1 VRQAPS
7 VALAAS
13 ADTPQGNKDQHVVF
27 VAAPPPRRKRFSLN
41 IFSFLKSKT
50 QPDSAPD
57 LSTIMC
63 CHCHATG
70 LHFSHDCPLSCE
82 VCGERGHKDPLECT
96 PQCTACGGG
105 GKSCADLQVMTLYQ
119 LSGCCMLSW
128 RVSTR
133 PWDCRYPYSL
143 VCKLRDTN
151 FFIHVVCRRGL
162 MSVLLR
168 TCACSK
174 T

>member
-1 VRQAPS
+1 MAAGVPAVRQAPS

-105 GKSCADLQVMTLYQ
+105 GKIMRRSPGDDPLPIVRLLYAQ
-119 LSGCCMLSW
+119 LEGVHEAM
-128 RVSTR
+128 
-133 PWDCRYPYSL
+133 
-143 VCKLRDTN
+143 
-151 FFIHVVCRRGL
+151 GL
-162 MSVLLR
+162 
-168 TCACSK
+168 
-174 T
+174 